1 MFDCIDTKLMVDDYV
16 KASILQQFPQQKKQ
30 NYPTWLNEKRPI
42 IIMIDL
48 NQDDRSKYYRSVHI
62 RKL

>member
-16 KASILQQFPQQKKQ
+16 KASILPQFLQQKKQ